1 MCARWHLLSLRQVSL
16 NGRLEV
22 IESLFESI
30 LLAFYLE
37 VSDGVIGP
45 FPLSCVTEKPQ
56 VGRCAKKGCLL
67 EEQELVV
74 AMKERLCVYHI

>member
-1 MCARWHLLSLRQVSL
+1 M

-37 VSDGVIGP
+37 ISDGVIGP
-45 FPLSCVTEKPQ
+45 FPLSCVTEKSQ

-67 EEQELVV
+67 EEQERVV
-74 AMKERLCVYHI
+74 AMKETLCVYHI